1 MSSAGVAVTAVM
13 AMKRIM
19 LMFCGRG
26 VILKVATRRMLKPLA
41 DKKSSF
47 KCKATLVEV
56 DYAPVSY
63 EDSRDNCFDGK
74 I

>member
-1 MSSAGVAVTAVM
+1 MTVVM
-13 AMKRIM
+13 AMERM
-19 LMFCGRG
+19 VLMFCGRG

-56 DYAPVSY
+56 GYAPVSCK
-63 EDSRDNCFDGK
+63 DSCDNCFDSK
-74 I
+74 CSCN